1 MRRTALQV
9 LPWCYLLENVMPA
22 ATSLK
27 LPDAFKDTI
36 ARAIFPADL
45 PGDSGTESLNGGSN
59 D

>member
-1 MRRTALQV
+1 
-9 LPWCYLLENVMPA
+9 MPA